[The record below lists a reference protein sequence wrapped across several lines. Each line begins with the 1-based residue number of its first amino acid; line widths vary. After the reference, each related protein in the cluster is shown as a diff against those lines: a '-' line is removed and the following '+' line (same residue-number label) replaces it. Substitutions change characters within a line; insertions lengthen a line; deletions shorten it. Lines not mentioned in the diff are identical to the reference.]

1 MGQAEG
7 GWLTLAQYVRRL
19 DGFEY
24 RRQRTDLPHDSRE
37 LLRLAESIDLGE
49 RIIVDAE
56 DNSD

>member
-1 MGQAEG
+1 M
-7 GWLTLAQYVRRL
+7 TLAQYVRRL

-49 RIIVDAE
+49 RIILDAE
-56 DNSD
+56 DNSEYKD